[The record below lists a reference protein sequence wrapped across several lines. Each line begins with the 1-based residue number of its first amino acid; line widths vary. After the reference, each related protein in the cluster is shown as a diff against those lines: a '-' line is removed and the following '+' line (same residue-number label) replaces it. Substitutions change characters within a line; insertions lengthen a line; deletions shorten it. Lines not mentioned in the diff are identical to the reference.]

1 MLLQE
6 IISHNNNREE
16 HENDV
21 KYWKSEI
28 AKISKEIAAAEKSG
42 DDDMAFILKNDL
54 ENYYYPNL
62 DYAVNALKKFTRNEA
77 R

>member
-1 MLLQE
+1 
-6 IISHNNNREE
+6 
-16 HENDV
+16 V

-42 DDDMAFILKNDL
+42 DDDMAYNLKDDL
-54 ENYYYPNL
+54 EIYYYPQL